1 MNDYPPPGQGTPSNA
16 YQGPDGN
23 INRGAPPVQPR
34 MRIRPA
40 GDPPY
45 VVYTLMGITILMFL
59 LQQASSLFLN
69 GTDLPAAMGMKVNE
83 LIIRGQL
90 WRLFTPMLLH
100 GSILH
105 LGFNMYAL
113 YIFGPGLERI
123 YGHVRFLAL
132 FVLAGFAGNVFSFL
146 FTDSPSLGSSTAIFG
161 LLGAEA
167 VFLYQNRRIYGAG
180 GQRAL
185 INLVV
190 IAVINLVIGLSPGI
204 DNWGHVGG
212 LLGGVLFAWYAGPV
226 LRVEG
231 VPPYHKLVDERQK
244 RDVWRAGIS
253 IWLLFGLL
261 AATTIFFNIR

>member
-1 MNDYPPPGQGTPSNA
+1 MTGYQSPNQGGYPDPHQAPGGNA
-16 YQGPDGN
+16 
-23 INRGAPPVQPR
+23 NRGMPQVQR
-34 MRIRPA
+34 RVRVRPA
-40 GDPPY
+40 GDTPY
-45 VVYTLMGITILMFL
+45 VVYTLMGIAIFVFL
-59 LQQASSLFLN
+59 LQQASSLFMN
-69 GTDLPAAMGMKVNE
+69 GVDMPAALGMKVND
-83 LIIRGQL
+83 LILSGQL
-90 WRLFTPMLLH
+90 WRLFTPMFLH

-113 YIFGPGLERI
+113 YIFGPGLERT
-123 YGHVRFLAL
+123 YGHGRFLAL
-132 FVLAGFAGNVFSFL
+132 FVLSGFAGNVFSFL

-167 VFLYQNRRIYGAG
+167 VFLYQNRKIYGAG

-190 IAVINLVIGLSPGI
+190 IAAINLFIGLSPGI
-204 DNWGHVGG
+204 DNWGHIGG

-226 LRVEG
+226 LSVEG
-231 VPPYHKLVDERQK
+231 APPNYKLVDVRQR